1 MRVVGYACFPIVAGH
16 TFHTSAQAHAV
27 WRRLGMTDLRL
38 SIEETQDAITGAQPT
53 VRKNTLPH
61 PPTLVPEPE
70 PPVLISEQ
78 EVMLGTAAAVRPG
91 STQITRQMINALHVV
106 GAALRPPPP
115 RPHYAR
121 RAYYLE
127 RAAMS
132 REMDRL

>member
-1 MRVVGYACFPIVAGH
+1 
-16 TFHTSAQAHAV
+16 
-27 WRRLGMTDLRL
+27 MTDLRL
-38 SIEETQDAITGAQPT
+38 SIEETQDAITGTQPT
-53 VRKNTLPH
+53 VSKDNLSQ
-61 PPTLVPEPE
+61 

-78 EVMLGTAAAVRPG
+78 EVMLGTAAAVRPR
-91 STQITRQMINALHVV
+91 STQITRRMINALHVV
-106 GAALRPPPP
+106 GAALQPPPP

>member
-1 MRVVGYACFPIVAGH
+1 
-16 TFHTSAQAHAV
+16 
-27 WRRLGMTDLRL
+27 MTDLRL
-38 SIEETQDAITGAQPT
+38 SIEETQDAITGTQATISKDNLSQP
-53 VRKNTLPH
+53 PI
-61 PPTLVPEPE
+61 LVTEPE

-78 EVMLGTAAAVRPG
+78 EVMLGTAAAVRPR

-115 RPHYAR
+115 RPYYAR

-132 REMDRL
+132 REVDRL

>member
-1 MRVVGYACFPIVAGH
+1 
-16 TFHTSAQAHAV
+16 
-27 WRRLGMTDLRL
+27 MTDLRL
-38 SIEETQDAITGAQPT
+38 SIEETQDAITGTQPT
-53 VRKNTLPH
+53 VSKDNLSQ
-61 PPTLVPEPE
+61 

-78 EVMLGTAAAVRPG
+78 EVMLGTAAAVRPW
-91 STQITRQMINALHVV
+91 STQITRRMINALHVV
-106 GAALRPPPP
+106 GAALQPPPP

>member
-1 MRVVGYACFPIVAGH
+1 
-16 TFHTSAQAHAV
+16 
-27 WRRLGMTDLRL
+27 MTDLRL
-38 SIEETQDAITGAQPT
+38 SIEETQDAITGTQPT
-53 VRKNTLPH
+53 VSKANLSQ
-61 PPTLVPEPE
+61 PPTLVTEPE

-78 EVMLGTAAAVRPG
+78 EVMLGTAAAVRPR

-106 GAALRPPPP
+106 GAALGPPPP
-115 RPHYAR
+115 PHYAR